1 MPIFGVILY
10 IDTVVISTNKAQIY
24 SIFTLYNQ
32 KRKKYRSGGGGVSFC
47 GCAQFLHHQKSFFLY
62 IFFSILLKRGSE
74 KKGANR
80 FFKYTVLFYHFNIT
94 LHKNVICSN
103 FIVVIVIRGEERNV
117 P

>member
-1 MPIFGVILY
+1 VFRFVGVR
-10 IDTVVISTNKAQIY
+10 N
-24 SIFTLYNQ
+24 
-32 KRKKYRSGGGGVSFC
+32 FC
-47 GCAQFLHHQKSFFLY
+47 IIKNLFFLY